1 MTEFTLKGALFLL
14 IANLIMLAIVP
25 YGAAEWFISLFAA
38 LLMLS
43 LVISIRVIITI
54 REKRK

>member
-14 IANLIMLAIVP
+14 IANLIMLVIVP
-25 YGAAEWFISLFAA
+25 YKTAEWFVSLFAA

-43 LVISIRVIITI
+43 LVIAIRVIITI
-54 REKRK
+54 REKKK